1 MFPNFSTWYYLH
13 ILEYGLK
20 KKLSKYLPFYQYSL
34 AHTFMTFQLGS
45 EKISPH
51 SIAKLF

>member
-1 MFPNFSTWYYLH
+1 MVLPAHFR
-13 ILEYGLK
+13 IRIK